1 MQTLDFFKT
10 AISVLAGKQE
20 FGLAEDNLEQAKERI
35 LGTEMLEDHSIRV
48 SLASDGMNLDQK
60 IHIERELSGI
70 WLEAH
75 PKQRLKLY
83 FKRIKGPSVSER
95 KEPIRSPKPSPFGL
109 KVQKR
114 AIPGVRQV
122 IVVASGKGGVGKSTV
137 STNIAVTLAKL
148 GYRTGLFDADVYGPS
163 APTMLGLKGPLEVTA
178 HKRILPMVGHNV
190 KTVSFGFMSDSLNPV
205 IWRGPLVAKAI
216 EQFCYDVEWGDT
228 DFLIVDLPPGT
239 GDVQMSLIENL
250 PIHGAIIVST
260 PQDIALIDAHK
271 ALTMFQ
277 KLEVPIIGMIENMS
291 GFTCPHCG
299 EVSHIF
305 GEFGA
310 TEFSEMRKIPL
321 LGKITLNPSIRAG
334 GDQGKPASLI
344 EGSKEESQFSEL
356 AQKLIQF

>member
-1 MQTLDFFKT
+1 MQSLDFIKT
-10 AISVLAGKQE
+10 AISVLAGKHE
-20 FGLAEDNLEQAKERI
+20 FGLAEDNIDQAMQRI
-35 LGTEMLEDHSIRV
+35 LATEVLEDHSLRV
-48 SLASDGMNLDQK
+48 NLASDGLNLDQK
-60 IHIERELSGI
+60 IHLERELSGI
-70 WLEAH
+70 WLAAH
-75 PKQRLKLY
+75 PKQRLHIY
-83 FKRIKGPSVSER
+83 FKRTKDSPSAE
-95 KEPIRSPKPSPFGL
+95 KKDPIRSPKPHAFGL

-137 STNIAVTLAKL
+137 SANLAVTLARL

-163 APTMLGLKGPLEVTA
+163 VPTMLGLKGPLEITA
-178 HKRILPMVGHNV
+178 HKKIEPMVGHNV

-205 IWRGPLVAKAI
+205 IWRGPMVAKAI

-299 EVSHIF
+299 ETSHIF

-310 TEFSEMRKIPL
+310 TEFSEMRKIQM
-321 LGKITLNPSIRAG
+321 LGKIPLNPSFRTSS
-334 GDQGKPASLI
+334 DLGKPASLV
-344 EGSKEESQFSEL
+344 EGSTEQLIFSGL
-356 AQKLIQF
+356 AQNIINF